1 MFTNIM
7 FGISLILIVVA
18 IIYGGVQ
25 GLFSL
30 TEQDPKKNK
39 IYRGV
44 LLAGIVFLFLSLLAK

>member
-1 MFTNIM
+1 MLTNIM

-44 LLAGIVFLFLSLLAK
+44 LLAGIVFLFLSLVAK

>member
-7 FGISLILIVVA
+7 FEISLILIIVA

-39 IYRGV
+39 VYRGI
-44 LLAGIVFLFLSLLAK
+44 LLAGIVFLFLSLLVK

>member
-1 MFTNIM
+1 MLTNIM

-39 IYRGV
+39 IYRV
-44 LLAGIVFLFLSLLAK
+44 ILLAGIVFLFLSLLVK

>member
-1 MFTNIM
+1 MLTNII

-39 IYRGV
+39 IYRGI

>member
-7 FGISLILIVVA
+7 FGISLILVIVA

-39 IYRGV
+39 IYRRI

>member
-1 MFTNIM
+1 M
-7 FGISLILIVVA
+7 FGISLILVIIA

-39 IYRGV
+39 IYRGIFLV
-44 LLAGIVFLFLSLLAK
+44 GVVFLFLSLLVK

>member
-1 MFTNIM
+1 MLTNII

-39 IYRGV
+39 IYRGL

>member
-1 MFTNIM
+1 MLTNII
-7 FGISLILIVVA
+7 FGISLILIIVA

-39 IYRGV
+39 IYRGI
-44 LLAGIVFLFLSLLAK
+44 LLAGIVFLFLSLLVK

>member
-7 FGISLILIVVA
+7 FGISLILVIVA

-39 IYRGV
+39 IYRV
-44 LLAGIVFLFLSLLAK
+44 ILLAGIVFLFLSLLAK

>member
-1 MFTNIM
+1 MLTNIM

-30 TEQDPKKNK
+30 TEQDHKKNK
-39 IYRGV
+39 IYRGI
-44 LLAGIVFLFLSLLAK
+44 LLVGIVFLFLSLLAK

>member
-1 MFTNIM
+1 MLTNII

-30 TEQDPKKNK
+30 TEQDSKKNK
-39 IYRGV
+39 IYRGI

>member
-1 MFTNIM
+1 MLTNIM

-25 GLFSL
+25 GVFSL

-39 IYRGV
+39 IYRGI

>member
-7 FGISLILIVVA
+7 FEISLILIIVA

-39 IYRGV
+39 IYRGI
-44 LLAGIVFLFLSLLAK
+44 LLAGIVFLFLSLLVK

>member
-1 MFTNIM
+1 MLTNII

-39 IYRGV
+39 IYRGIILV
-44 LLAGIVFLFLSLLAK
+44 GIVFLFLSLLAK

>member
-7 FGISLILIVVA
+7 FGISLILVIIA

-30 TEQDPKKNK
+30 IEQDPKKNK
-39 IYRGV
+39 VYRGI
-44 LLAGIVFLFLSLLAK
+44 LLVGVVFLFLSLLAK